1 MNVRS
6 MKGLLLLPLLAA
18 AALLGCR
25 DKPAARPPPA
35 PAAGAEIALFQIGQ
49 SEAAVQT
56 AIAAVPNF
64 RQPDGAGSAAL
75 RAGEKVS
82 TLEAQATRPAADRP
96 AAMRFRFEERHLI
109 QAELTYRAADA
120 AARGALYDRLLN
132 GLAGG
137 ATHATNQVLDWGGRV
152 AWLHVSNR
160 LLVVHEARADAR
172 DVTVRMSAPVFR

>member
-1 MNVRS
+1 
-6 MKGLLLLPLLAA
+6 MKFRVLLLPLLAS
-18 AALLGCR
+18 AALCGCR
-25 DKPAARPPPA
+25 ENPSAQTPPP

-49 SEAAVQT
+49 SEETVQT

-64 RQPDGAGSAAL
+64 RRPDGAGFAAI

-82 TLEAQATRPAADRP
+82 TVEAQAARPAADRP
-96 AAMRFRFEERHLI
+96 MAMRFRFEARNLV
-109 QAELTYRAADA
+109 QAELTYRANDA
-120 AARGALYDRLLN
+120 AERGALYDRLLG

-137 ATHATNQVLDWGGRV
+137 AAHATNQILDWGGRV

-172 DVTVRMSAPVFR
+172 AVAIRMSPPVFQ

>member
-1 MNVRS
+1 MNLRLCLIAFV
-6 MKGLLLLPLLAA
+6 A

-25 DKPAARPPPA
+25 EKPAARPPPA

-49 SEAAVQT
+49 SEASVQQALA
-56 AIAAVPNF
+56 AIPNF
-64 RQPDGAGSAAL
+64 QKPDGTGSAAL

-82 TLEAQATRPAADRP
+82 TLEAQAARPAADRP
-96 AAMRFRFEERHLI
+96 VAMRFRFEERNLV
-109 QAELTYRAADA
+109 QAELTYRANDA
-120 AARGALYDRLLN
+120 AARGALYDRLRD

-172 DVTVRMSAPVFR
+172 NVTVRMSPPVFQ